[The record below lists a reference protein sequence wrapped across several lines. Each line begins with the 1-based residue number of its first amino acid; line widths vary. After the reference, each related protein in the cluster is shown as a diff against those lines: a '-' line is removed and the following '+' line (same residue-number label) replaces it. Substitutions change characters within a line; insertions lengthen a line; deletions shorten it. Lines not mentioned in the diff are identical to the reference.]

1 MTSRTVTDI
10 TEQAF
15 VDRMLSRPIVQGS
28 HYAATCTR
36 KGGITAR
43 RTKSGRIIYSAK
55 YRVTAPLHKPA
66 TFSSRTTVDGR
77 IVARKVAR

>member
-1 MTSRTVTDI
+1 MNSTAVTDT

-15 VDRMLSRPIVQGS
+15 VDRMLTRPIVQGS

-36 KGGITAR
+36 KGDITR
-43 RTKSGRIIYSAK
+43 RRMASGRIVYSAK
-55 YRVTAPLHKPA
+55 YRVTAPLHKAA

-77 IVARKVAR
+77 ILARKVAR